1 MSSAG
6 RKKTRCTVCKKKRR
20 KCPSNKPGCHHSEGS
35 GSGVPVHA
43 STVRALARAP
53 TVPQRLTYT
62 HSNHSMQ
69 SEEAHQKRRNNKR
82 KEEHTS
88 SQESA
93 QKKQAPALP
102 KGAAAS
108 SALVPKKMSL
118 ASFFSR
124 PPHKNLD
131 NVAKAVAS
139 AVRAAGKVQQAEAA
153 EAAEAVPKKR
163 GGNSIAIGPVK
174 KLKTAL
180 SKGHSIEKCKG
191 IVDTSKPVKEARL
204 K

>member
-1 MSSAG
+1 
-6 RKKTRCTVCKKKRR
+6 
-20 KCPSNKPGCHHSEGS
+20 
-35 GSGVPVHA
+35 
-43 STVRALARAP
+43 
-53 TVPQRLTYT
+53 
-62 HSNHSMQ
+62 
-69 SEEAHQKRRNNKR
+69 
-82 KEEHTS
+82 
-88 SQESA
+88 
-93 QKKQAPALP
+93 
-102 KGAAAS
+102 
-108 SALVPKKMSL
+108 MSL

-124 PPHKNLD
+124 PPHKNLG